1 MTLYAIFERQDPA
14 EAVVT
19 GPVAVPERFSWF
31 AFLLPPLFALR
42 HGLILMLLFW
52 ILVVAGLIYAA
63 PMIGTDAAAAL
74 YWLVAAFLGLEA
86 AALRRDALVG
96 RGWLW
101 RGDLISSAADLAE
114 RDYLSHRP

>member
-1 MTLYAIFERQDPA
+1 MTLYAIFEREDPA
-14 EAVVT
+14 EAAVI
-19 GPVAVPERFSWF
+19 GPLAVPERFSWV

-52 ILVVAGLIYAA
+52 VLVVAGLIYAS
-63 PMIGTDAAAAL
+63 PMIGADAATAL
-74 YWLVAAFLGLEA
+74 YWLIALFLGFEA
-86 AALRRDALVG
+86 PAIRRDAMLG